1 MSTFAT
7 MKHLII
13 RNLGSQKASALG
25 ADAAPLLALQNEHVI
40 LMAERDDTFMEKL
53 KHIRRVAATF

>member
-1 MSTFAT
+1 

-13 RNLGSQKASALG
+13 RNVGSQKASALG
-25 ADAAPLLALQNEHVI
+25 ADAAPLLALQNEYVI